1 MSTHARRRS
10 QLPAARQDDSDR
22 AETAAGLQAAC
33 RRWVVMWSPWR
44 QKFTGFASFTSEP
57 VIVDE
62 AEEDAFLKR
71 IQAVELASA
80 SGRDVRM

>member
-22 AETAAGLQAAC
+22 AKTVARLQRQC
-33 RRWVVMWSPWR
+33 GSWLVMWSPR
-44 QKFTGFASFTSEP
+44 HRTFTGFASFTSEP

-62 AEEDAFLKR
+62 DAFLKR
-71 IQAVELASA
+71 IKAVELASA
-80 SGRDVRM
+80 SGRDVRR